1 MYDVNKYVSVD
12 VIEVNV
18 YDFSRSSVA
27 EEPDDEGLNWN
38 IDKHAFK
45 ATLMLYVIVYCLTI
59 CHLYH
64 H

>member
-18 YDFSRSSVA
+18 DNFSRSSVA
-27 EEPDDEGLNWN
+27 EEPDDERLDWN

-45 ATLMLYVIVYCLTI
+45 T
-59 CHLYH
+59 
-64 H
+64 